1 MKFLLSAISSF
12 FLLIGDEDPYVVI
25 LGITQDGGYPQAGC
39 IKSCC
44 KDLWGVN
51 SKKVSCIG
59 IVDPPSKKSWMVDS
73 TPDFPE
79 QYHILKEHHQS
90 KIEGI
95 FLTHAHVGH
104 YTGLLNFGKEIMGS
118 NKISVFTMPKMKL
131 FLINN
136 APWSQLIKINNIELI
151 PIFKDREIQLNS
163 HLIIEPI
170 LVPHRDEFSET
181 VGFKIMGSKKSLVY
195 IPDIDKWNVWER
207 DIIKIILNND
217 FILIDGT
224 FYANNEIP
232 NRDMSMIPHP
242 FITESMEL
250 FSTLNTINRNKVYFI
265 HLNHTNPAIKN
276 NSAAFNRIRSKRFNI
291 AQEGQKFNL

>member
-95 FLTHAHVGH
+95 FLTHAHMGH
-104 YTGLLNFGKEIMGS
+104 YTGLLNFGKEVMGS

-131 FLINN
+131 FLTNN

-195 IPDIDKWNVWER
+195 IPDIDKWEKWEH
-207 DIIKIILNND
+207 DIIKEIANVDYAFLD
-217 FILIDGT
+217 AT
-224 FYANNEIP
+224 FFDAAEVN
-232 NRDMSMIPHP
+232 NRDISEIPHP
-242 FITESMEL
+242 FIIESMKL
-250 FSTLNTINRNKVYFI
+250 FSELTSEEKNKIYFI
-265 HLNHTNPAIKN
+265 HFNHTNPALNPESPQTKEVIGN
-276 NSAAFNRIRSKRFNI
+276 GFHIARINDVF
-291 AQEGQKFNL
+291 EL